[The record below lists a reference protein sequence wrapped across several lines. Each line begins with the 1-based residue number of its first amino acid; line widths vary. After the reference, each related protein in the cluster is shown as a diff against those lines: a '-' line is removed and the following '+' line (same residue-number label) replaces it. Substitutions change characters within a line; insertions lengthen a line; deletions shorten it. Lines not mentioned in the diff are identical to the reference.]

1 MRELPARIW
10 ISESTGSVS
19 MPLALMKVG
28 QDENFEGVDL
38 FQALV
43 VGDEKGGF
51 ALDCRR
57 DLQSV
62 RQANRRGA
70 PAPGPRLRRASRRWR
85 T

>member
-1 MRELPARIW
+1 
-10 ISESTGSVS
+10 

-28 QDENFEGVDL
+28 QDENFEGVDF

-62 RQANRRGA
+62 RQANGMARPHQGRGFGELLVDGEHSKA
-70 PAPGPRLRRASRRWR
+70 GKRF
-85 T
+85 